1 MPLQLKELRAWEQ
14 RLQKAF
20 KNTMD
25 PVIED
30 DIAASLQEDF
40 SSLQEKSE
48 EFLAQLDD
56 WELYADERENLLI
69 TKDSLQ
75 MQIDA
80 TQESISNRGPGTAER
95 GTIEEEMRSLRD
107 LLELAMKTLS
117 GQKSSRKKQP

>member
-1 MPLQLKELRAWEQ
+1 
-14 RLQKAF
+14 
-20 KNTMD
+20 MD